1 MADTKNTFFRGII
14 WNTIEKILVKGSSF
28 IITVIL
34 ARLLTP
40 EDYGIIG
47 MLAIFI
53 ALSNVFIES
62 GFSKALI
69 QKKDVN
75 DDDFNTAFITNLGVA
90 VLVYIALFF
99 SAPLIARF
107 YNVPQLILI
116 SRVLFI
122 NLILVSCNIVQNAIL
137 TRAVDFKSIA
147 KINFIGV
154 LVGGLAGIVSA
165 YLGANVWALVIQ
177 TLATSV
183 TRMMVFPLFSRWYP
197 KLKFSVVSFKAL
209 FGFGSKLLVSGS
221 MAVVVN
227 NISTICIGKFYSQAQ
242 LGFYTRAVQF
252 SEIIST
258 IINDV
263 VGTVSYPVLSNL
275 QESKDEMLS
284 MYKRSLLYTAM
295 LTFPILILTALLAE
309 PLVLVLLT
317 EKWLPCVALLQI
329 LCLARMWTPISA
341 LNVNI
346 LNALGRTGLTLKI
359 ETIKI
364 LYGIVALAI
373 TIPIGVKAIVIGN
386 LITTIISFFVNT
398 YYPGK
403 LLGYG
408 AFKMLKDWKY
418 VFLSVCAMSLI
429 VLGCNH
435 FVTNPY
441 IQLLVVGPIGIGV
454 YLAICIAS
462 GQLNFKAMLQTIK
475 NRRK

>member
-1 MADTKNTFFRGII
+1 MAYTKNTLFRGII
-14 WNTIEKILVKGSSF
+14 WNSIEKVLVKGSSF
-28 IITVIL
+28 VITVIL

-69 QKKDVN
+69 QKKDVS
-75 DDDFNTAFITNLGVA
+75 DEDYNTAFITNLGVA
-90 VLVYIALFF
+90 FAVYAILYFA
-99 SAPLIARF
+99 APLIAKF
-107 YNVPQLILI
+107 YNVSQLVPI
-116 SRVLFI
+116 SRVLFL

-154 LVGGLAGIVSA
+154 IVGGAAGVVSA
-165 YLGANVWALVIQ
+165 YLGANAWALVIQ
-177 TLATSV
+177 TLTTSV
-183 TRMMVFPLFSRWYP
+183 TRMTVFPIYSRWYP
-197 KLKFSVVSFKAL
+197 TLKFSIQSLKAL
-209 FGFGSKLLVSGS
+209 WGFGSKLLVSGS

-252 SEIIST
+252 SEIISS

-263 VGTVSYPVLSNL
+263 VGTVSYPVLSSL
-275 QESKDEMLS
+275 QESKDEMVK
-284 MYKRSLLYTAM
+284 MYKMSLLYTSM
-295 LTFPILILTALLAE
+295 LTFPILIMTALLAH

-317 EKWLPCVALLQI
+317 EKWLPCVVLLQI
-329 LCLARMWTPISA
+329 LCLARMFTPISA
-341 LNVNI
+341 LNINI
-346 LNALGRTGLTLKI
+346 LNALGRTDLTLKI

-364 LYGIVALAI
+364 LYGIIALAI

-386 LITTIISFFVNT
+386 LVTTVISFFVNT

-418 VFLSVCAMSLI
+418 VILSACIMSVMVLTAMYFI
-429 VLGCNH
+429 R
-435 FVTNPY
+435 NPY
-441 IQLLVVGPIGIGV
+441 LQLLVVGPLGMAV
-454 YLAICIAS
+454 YLGICIKT
-462 GQLNFKAMLQTIK
+462 GQLNIK
-475 NRRK
+475 QLIQNVKKRR

>member
-1 MADTKNTFFRGII
+1 MAYTKNTLFRGII
-14 WNTIEKILVKGSSF
+14 WNSIEKVLVKGSSF
-28 IITVIL
+28 VITVIL

-69 QKKDVN
+69 QKKDVS
-75 DDDFNTAFITNLGVA
+75 DEDYNTAFITNLGVA
-90 VLVYIALFF
+90 FAVYAILYFA
-99 SAPLIARF
+99 APLIAKF
-107 YNVPQLILI
+107 YNVSQLVPI
-116 SRVLFI
+116 SRVLFL
-122 NLILVSCNIVQNAIL
+122 NLIIVSCNIVQNAIL

-154 LVGGLAGIVSA
+154 IVGGAAGVVSA
-165 YLGANVWALVIQ
+165 YLGANAWALVIQ
-177 TLATSV
+177 TLTTSV
-183 TRMMVFPLFSRWYP
+183 TRMAVFPIYSRWYP
-197 KLKFSVVSFKAL
+197 TLKFSIQSLKAL
-209 FGFGSKLLVSGS
+209 WVFGSKLLVSGS

-252 SEIIST
+252 SEIISS

-263 VGTVSYPVLSNL
+263 VGTVSYPVLSSL
-275 QESKDEMLS
+275 QESKDEMVK
-284 MYKRSLLYTAM
+284 MYKMSLLYTSM
-295 LTFPILILTALLAE
+295 LTFPILILTALLAH

-317 EKWLPCVALLQI
+317 EKWLPCVVLLQI
-329 LCLARMWTPISA
+329 LCLARMFTPISA
-341 LNVNI
+341 LNINI
-346 LNALGRTGLTLKI
+346 LNALGRTDLTLKI

-364 LYGIVALAI
+364 LYGIIALAI

-386 LITTIISFFVNT
+386 LVTTVISFFVNT

-418 VFLSVCAMSLI
+418 VILSACIMSVMVLTAMYFI
-429 VLGCNH
+429 R
-435 FVTNPY
+435 NPY
-441 IQLLVVGPIGIGV
+441 LQLLVVGPLGMAV
-454 YLAICIAS
+454 YLGICIKT
-462 GQLNFKAMLQTIK
+462 GQLNIK
-475 NRRK
+475 QLIQNVKKRR

>member
-1 MADTKNTFFRGII
+1 MEHSTHKFFKGII
-14 WNTIEKILVKGSSF
+14 WNTIEKVLVKGSSF

-69 QKKDVN
+69 QKKDVS
-75 DDDFNTAFITNLGVA
+75 DDDYNTAFITNLGVA
-90 VLVYIALFF
+90 FCVYLALFF
-99 SAPLIARF
+99 AAPLIARF
-107 YNVPQLILI
+107 YNVSELVLI
-116 SRVLFI
+116 SRVLFV

-147 KINFIGV
+147 KINFFGV
-154 LVGGLAGIVSA
+154 FFGGLAGIISA
-165 YLGANVWALVIQ
+165 YLGAGVWALVIQ
-177 TLATSV
+177 TLSTSV
-183 TRMMVFPLFSRWYP
+183 TRMMIFPIFSRWYP
-197 KLKFSVVSFKAL
+197 KFRFSVDSFKKL

-221 MAVVVN
+221 MAVIVN

-252 SEIIST
+252 SEIISS

-275 QESKDEMLS
+275 QESREEMVN

-295 LTFPILILTALLAE
+295 LTFPILLLTALLAH

-317 EKWLPCVALLQI
+317 EKWLPCVVLLQI

-341 LNVNI
+341 LNINI
-346 LNALGRTGLTLKI
+346 LNALGRTGLTLKV
-359 ETIKI
+359 ESIKI
-364 LYGIVALAI
+364 AYGLITLAI

-386 LITTIISFFVNT
+386 LINTIISFFVNT
-398 YYPGK
+398 YYPGR

-408 AFKMLKDWKY
+408 ALKMLKDWKY
-418 VFLSVCAMSLI
+418 IFLAVCIMTLI
-429 VLGCNH
+429 VLVFNY
-435 FVTNPY
+435 FVDNPY
-441 IQLLVVGPIGIGV
+441 LQLLVAGPLGLGAYIGV
-454 YLAICIAS
+454 CVFS
-462 GQLNFKAMLQTIK
+462 GQLNLKSLIQTVR